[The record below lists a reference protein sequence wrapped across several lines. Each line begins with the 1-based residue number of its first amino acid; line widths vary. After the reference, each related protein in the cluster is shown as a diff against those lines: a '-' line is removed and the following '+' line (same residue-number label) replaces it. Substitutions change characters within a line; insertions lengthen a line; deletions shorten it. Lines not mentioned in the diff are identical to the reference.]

1 MKAPWELL
9 KLRTKYYEHAIKAML
24 MSLDVPVEK
33 LKFVKGTE
41 YQLSEEYTLDVY
53 RLSSLVTEHDAR
65 KAGAEV
71 VKQVSHPL
79 LSGLLYP
86 GLQALDEHYLD
97 VDAQFALGYT
107 KRIHLMNPMVPGLTG
122 SKMSSSE
129 EDSKIDLLDAPAA
142 IKKKLK
148 KKHFVNLEILRT
160 TEFFPFANFG
170 GDLKSAVERYLNN
183 LLDPVRKQF
192 ESPEMKKLVNEAYP
206 QVKTKTVKGGNKV
219 SSTTDEIIPSRLNI
233 KVGKIIDVSMH
244 PDADSLYIEKIDLG
258 EPEPRTIVSGLVKFV
273 PIEVMKDRMVV
284 VLCNLKP
291 AKLKGIMSNGM
302 VLCSSKEADDSKA
315 VEPLIPP
322 QGSSA
327 GDQAFIEGYEDGSP
341 DDVLNPKKK
350 VWDKLAVDFKTN
362 EVGHAQWSGNN
373 LCTSK
378 GQIVSKTIVGAPVK
392 GTNTFG
398 DPFIACLNQTCA
410 CRPGTKYMEGRCK
423 NLTFSILITTS
434 NHSVIKLTTAIVP
447 LSTLHFMTTLPL
459 TENTLTS
466 DTKNNASNIYES
478 SVSTIVIGSIAFILL
493 SILIITCCFCF
504 CFLGRCILVSIY
516 SEPAISIPDD
526 HSIPTHHK
534 FNDDIFDDLE
544 IGRDNP
550 CFLVDKRKNIDVG
563 SNDDD
568 VSENNPELVKISI
581 EERNHLAPNGDA
593 TSIDPEDQAFKS
605 NEHLRYI
612 DDITDDAANMSTKN
626 SRCHSSSSE
635 GEII

>member
-1 MKAPWELL
+1 MELGL
-9 KLRTKYYEHAIKAML
+9 N
-24 MSLDVPVEK
+24 
-33 LKFVKGTE
+33 
-41 YQLSEEYTLDVY
+41 QCLSAFIL
-53 RLSSLVTEHDAR
+53 
-65 KAGAEV
+65 
-71 VKQVSHPL
+71 L
-79 LSGLLYP
+79 LSLINNP
-86 GLQALDEHYLD
+86 SQAD
-97 VDAQFALGYT
+97 T
-107 KRIHLMNPMVPGLTG
+107 RRCN
-122 SKMSSSE
+122 
-129 EDSKIDLLDAPAA
+129 
-142 IKKKLK
+142 
-148 KKHFVNLEILRT
+148 VNSDGCT
-160 TEFFPFANFG
+160 
-170 GDLKSAVERYLNN
+170 
-183 LLDPVRKQF
+183 
-192 ESPEMKKLVNEAYP
+192 
-206 QVKTKTVKGGNKV
+206 
-219 SSTTDEIIPSRLNI
+219 
-233 KVGKIIDVSMH
+233 
-244 PDADSLYIEKIDLG
+244 
-258 EPEPRTIVSGLVKFV
+258 
-273 PIEVMKDRMVV
+273 
-284 VLCNLKP
+284 C
-291 AKLKGIMSNGM
+291 
-302 VLCSSKEADDSKA
+302 
-315 VEPLIPP
+315 P
-322 QGSSA
+322 QGTFLFD
-327 GDQAFIEGYEDGSP
+327 GDCHT
-341 DDVLNPKKK
+341 PK
-350 VWDKLAVDFKTN
+350 N
-362 EVGHAQWSGNN
+362 Y
-373 LCTSK
+373 
-378 GQIVSKTIVGAPVK
+378 GQECYSVHQCLR

-466 DTKNNASNIYES
+466 DTKNNASNINES

-605 NEHLRYI
+605 NENLRYI

>member
-378 GQIVSKTIVGAPVK
+378 GQIRNEYIWGSIYSLSQS
-392 GTNTFG
+392 NLCMSSRNE
-398 DPFIACLNQTCA
+398 I
-410 CRPGTKYMEGRCK
+410 YGR
-423 NLTFSILITTS
+423 T
-434 NHSVIKLTTAIVP
+434 
-447 LSTLHFMTTLPL
+447 M
-459 TENTLTS
+459 NTLTS